1 MIIIILSII
10 LLIIAVALAGAIRFK
25 FRFDKN
31 QKTISISYL
40 MLRFL
45 IDFDTMTGQVT
56 IAAIQVK
63 RIELKNLLR
72 KTAKKPPQTT
82 TPPPAKKAEKMPR
95 WLKLGWSDIKRF
107 FSLLGKI
114 RTKDLVFTISGGIS
128 DPYQTGKYFGY
139 YMALCG
145 VFPRLMSHIAF
156 RPDFVAESLKFEGK
170 GIIYIRVYQILIF
183 AIKMMFEKLKK
194 LINLKYITRKKG
206 ASYA

>member
-1 MIIIILSII
+1 MVIIILSVI
-10 LLIIAVALAGAIRFK
+10 LLIIAVALVGAVRFK
-25 FRFDKN
+25 FRFDKK

-40 MLRFL
+40 LFGFL
-45 IDFDTMTGQVT
+45 IDFDTMTGQFSV
-56 IAAIQVK
+56 AAIRVK
-63 RIELKNLLR
+63 RIELKSLLQ
-72 KTAKKPPQTT
+72 KTAKE
-82 TPPPAKKAEKMPR
+82 TPGTATLPPAKKAEKMPR

-107 FSLLGKI
+107 FRLLGKI

-145 VFPRLMSHIAF
+145 VFPRLMSHISF
-156 RPDFVAESLKFEGK
+156 QPDFAAESLKFEGK

-183 AIKMMFEKLKK
+183 AIKMIFEKLKK
-194 LINLKYITRKKG
+194 LINLKYVTRKKG